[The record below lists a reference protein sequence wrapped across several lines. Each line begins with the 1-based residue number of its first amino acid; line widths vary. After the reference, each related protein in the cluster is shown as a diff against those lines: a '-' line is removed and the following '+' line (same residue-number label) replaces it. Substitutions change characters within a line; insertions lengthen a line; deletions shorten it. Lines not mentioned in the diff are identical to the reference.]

1 MILFWFHQT
10 GGAGPAPSGDITNPV
25 LQARLGLGL

>member
-1 MILFWFHQT
+1 MILFMFHMT
-10 GGAGPAPSGDITNPV
+10 NDAAPSGDITNPV